1 MNIKGFIF
9 SAVKN
14 ADLALLLCT
23 PISVWLLKSVAL
35 SHLKE
40 MHLWHFSWPESQCW
54 NRARKCPSQSWVT
67 GGRLL
72 GVGVGAGRRL
82 RGEEHLCCCYYIL
95 CFWLLGKFLVFYYYS
110 YSTEN
115 TLILIFNFSLNIQC
129 LIYLEKATP
138 ANVKSFWVF
147 QI

>member
-40 MHLWHFSWPESQCW
+40 MHL
-54 NRARKCPSQSWVT
+54 
-67 GGRLL
+67 
-72 GVGVGAGRRL
+72 
-82 RGEEHLCCCYYIL
+82 
-95 CFWLLGKFLVFYYYS
+95 
-110 YSTEN
+110 
-115 TLILIFNFSLNIQC
+115 
-129 LIYLEKATP
+129 
-138 ANVKSFWVF
+138 
-147 QI
+147 